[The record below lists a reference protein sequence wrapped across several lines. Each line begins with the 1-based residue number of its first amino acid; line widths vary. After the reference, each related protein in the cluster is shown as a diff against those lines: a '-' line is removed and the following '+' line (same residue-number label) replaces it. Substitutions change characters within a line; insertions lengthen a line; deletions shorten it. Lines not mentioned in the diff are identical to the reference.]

1 MLTIPPYFIH
11 SIDEEGDNGG
21 GGEEAE
27 YNWGVPD
34 NYGQEDSA
42 DNADTS
48 GGSAPEVKDNPA
60 WQEVYDLLP
69 AEFHPLIQPKLKAWD
84 DNFAKVQSQYS
95 PYKPFLE
102 KNVPFE
108 ALQTSMDFANLLN
121 SDPQAVY
128 NELGRRFGFS
138 GQGQQ
143 QVEEKKPVV
152 QEEEEPLFEPQ
163 DLSKNPQFAQLQQAY
178 QQLEQRI
185 QQEDQN
191 RQQYQLEQQTYSE
204 INQEWAQLEQKTG
217 VLPQDVK
224 AEIIRRSIFIAD
236 QKGPEAIPLLS
247 EGYNDYAGFVSRVR
261 NQRANS
267 SAPDVMSGNGAMP
280 SAKKPMGKM
289 SEDEFTDHIA
299 EMARALS
306 EGNK

>member
-1 MLTIPPYFIH
+1 MFTIPPYFILQ
-11 SIDEEGDNGG
+11 IDDEAGDTGG
-21 GGEEAE
+21 GGEPE
-27 YNWGVPD
+27 YNLGVPD
-34 NYGQEDSA
+34 DYGQETQNDSGEA
-42 DNADTS
+42 
-48 GGSAPEVKDNPA
+48 GGSGTEVKDNPA

-69 AEFHPLIQPKLKAWD
+69 TEFHSLIQPKLKAWD

-121 SDPQAVY
+121 ADPEAVY
-128 NELGRRFGFS
+128 RELGRRFGFS

-143 QVEEKKPVV
+143 QVEEKKPPV
-152 QEEEEPLFEPQ
+152 QEEQEELFEPQ

-185 QQEDQN
+185 QQEDN
-191 RQQYQLEQQTYSE
+191 SRQQYQLEQQTVSE
-204 INQEWAQLEQKTG
+204 INREWAALEAKTG
-217 VLPQDVK
+217 SLPQDVK

-236 QKGPEAIPLLS
+236 QKGHDAVPMIS
-247 EGYNDYAGFVSRVR
+247 EGYQDYAGFVSRVR
-261 NQRANS
+261 NQRANT

-289 SEDEFTDHIA
+289 TSDEFEDHIA